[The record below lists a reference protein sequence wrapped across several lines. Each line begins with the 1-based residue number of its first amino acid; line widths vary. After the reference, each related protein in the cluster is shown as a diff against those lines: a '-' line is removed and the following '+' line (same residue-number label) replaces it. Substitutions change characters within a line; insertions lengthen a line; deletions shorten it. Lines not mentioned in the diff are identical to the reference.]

1 MGGGES
7 ATISIFV
14 DFLHCFSMKK
24 LISTPLK
31 KTQSVWHVSVSKLQ
45 KVHSQSLIQSFRD
58 AEVLRE
64 EMKDDLLI
72 FMRKFI
78 HPPLWVIVIQQ

>member
-7 ATISIFV
+7 ATISIFFRFSTLFQHEKV
-14 DFLHCFSMKK
+14 DFHT
-24 LISTPLK
+24 IE
-31 KTQSVWHVSVSKLQ
+31 KTQSAWHVIVSKLQ

-78 HPPLWVIVIQQ
+78 HPPFWVKVIQQ